1 MCVDQGP
8 REHPG
13 PAPDQL
19 KCERVGRGLG
29 LAPSRLIGDLFLG
42 NGVVD
47 EKQLQEISTR
57 LLQSLG
63 ML

>member
-1 MCVDQGP
+1 
-8 REHPG
+8 
-13 PAPDQL
+13 
-19 KCERVGRGLG
+19 VGRGLG